1 MTYKVLVSAGEA
13 SGDLHAAN
21 LVKELKY
28 IEPSVEVT
36 AMGSGKLRE
45 AGAKVVIDCSDLAV
59 VGLIEILVNYR
70 KIKKAYNQLVEIIA
84 TQKPDLLIL
93 VDYQEFNIKLA
104 KAAKQHGVKVLFYI
118 GPQVWAWRPKR
129 VHKFRERVD
138 MMAVLFPFE
147 VKYYEE
153 ANVPVEFVGNPLVD
167 EVYAEMDKSTLQ
179 SRYQLSDEN
188 KIIGLFPGSRRGE
201 IQKIL
206 PIQLET
212 ARLIQQRHPQAQFVL
227 AVASTLNKSEIEA
240 SCQDYQELGITFVE
254 DLPYNVMSVCDAIV
268 TASGTATLEIGLM
281 EIPSA
286 ITYRISSISYAIF
299 KRMVTIENVGL
310 VNIVAEKEIVKEFIQ
325 NDADPVKISDEICCI
340 IEQQD
345 YRDTMVSE
353 LKKVKQKLGKQ
364 GGSKNVAQLALK
376 MLQDSTS

>member
-1 MTYKVLVSAGEA
+1 MTYKVLISAGEA

-21 LVKELKY
+21 LVKELKS
-28 IEPSVEVT
+28 IDSAIDVT
-36 AMGSGKLRE
+36 AMGSKNLRS
-45 AGAKVVIDCSDLAV
+45 AGADVVIDCADLAV

-70 KIKKAYNQLVEIIA
+70 KIKKAFNQLADIVA
-84 TQKPDLLIL
+84 KQKPDLLIL

-104 KAAKQHGVKVLFYI
+104 KVAKQHNVKVLFYI
-118 GPQVWAWRPKR
+118 GPQVWAWRPNR
-129 VHKFRERVD
+129 VHKFRKRVD

-147 VKYYEE
+147 VKYYED
-153 ANVPVEFVGNPLVD
+153 ADVPVEFVGNPLVD
-167 EVYAEMDKSTLQ
+167 EVYAEADKSTLLKNYGLNGE
-179 SRYQLSDEN
+179 R

-201 IQKIL
+201 IHKIL

-212 ARLIQQRHPQAQFVL
+212 ARYIKQKHPQIQFVL
-227 AVASTLNKSEIEA
+227 AVASTLDKSEIE
-240 SCQDYQELGITFVE
+240 SQCNDYQDLGITFVQ
-254 DLPYNVMSVCDAIV
+254 DLPYNVMSICDAIV

-299 KRMVTIENVGL
+299 KRMVTIKNVGL

-325 NDADPVKISDEICCI
+325 NDAVPDKIGEEICRI
-340 IEQQD
+340 MEQRV
-345 YRDTMVSE
+345 YRENMINN

-364 GGSKNVAQLALK
+364 GGSRNVAQLAFK
-376 MLQDSTS
+376 MLQKSEN